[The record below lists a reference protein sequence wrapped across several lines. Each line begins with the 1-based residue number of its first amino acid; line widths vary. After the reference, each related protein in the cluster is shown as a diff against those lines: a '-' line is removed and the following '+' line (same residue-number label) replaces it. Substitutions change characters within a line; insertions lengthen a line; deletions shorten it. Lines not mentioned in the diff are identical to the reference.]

1 MTRAAPAFTIHHLDH
16 GRAALTAAEG
26 RPVVLI
32 SPPGA
37 AGYQGIGWW
46 LALVRILR
54 AEFPQ
59 ANFTPVLDC
68 ADGPGWAMAA
78 LRMGVEKI
86 LLWGEG
92 PAFQAVREV
101 AEQKAA
107 WGEGRWG
114 NDSLDLLGV
123 SFPVRSCRD
132 HGQRLWGRTVDA
144 ADRGLG

>member
-1 MTRAAPAFTIHHLDH
+1 MTEPAPAFVIHHLEH

-26 RPVVLI
+26 RPVLLI

-37 AGYQGIGWW
+37 AGYQGISWW
-46 LALVRILR
+46 QALVTALR
-54 AEFPQ
+54 SEFPQ
-59 ANFTPVLDC
+59 ADFTPVLDC
-68 ADGPGWAMAA
+68 ADCPGWALAA
-78 LRMGVEKI
+78 LRMGVEKV
-86 LLWGEG
+86 LLCGEG

-114 NDSLDLLGV
+114 NDSLDLLGD

-132 HGQRLWGRTVDA
+132 HGQRLWGRIVDA
-144 ADRGLG
+144 ADPGPG